1 MAAADDRV
9 LVAGAGPVGLVL
21 ALSLAGRG
29 HRVLVVEKLVDLLD
43 QVRRA
48 GTIHAAT
55 LEMLDD
61 IGLYDRLEPRGLVA
75 PLVHYW
81 DRGDPEPIAV
91 FDHGVLAGDA
101 RFPHALQCDRLKL
114 VEEAVKTA
122 SGDDLIEIRTGTE
135 LIGFRQA
142 SDSVTAVVETADGG
156 REELRGTHLVG
167 CEGAHSVVRKQL
179 GIDFEG
185 FAFPDRTMTL
195 SVAFDFD
202 SPGGRAG
209 GPRSRPDPGR
219 EVARP
224 WPERPASEANKSG
237 QHHIASRGAFH
248 QSAPVH
254 RPYGHR
260 NYILDPVEWANLFKW
275 TDFWRVVLPADV
287 HADPDALL
295 DDEVIEAGLQR
306 FHPTGVPYDVVSKS
320 LYTVHQRVA
329 ETFRAGRVLLAGD
342 AAHVNSPIGA
352 MGMNSGIHDAVNL
365 AAKLSA
371 VLRGD
376 AGDDLLDR
384 YVRQR
389 RHVAVAHVQAITI
402 RNRKLMAEA
411 DPEVRRRNRDELRR
425 SADDPALARE
435 FLLRAS
441 LIASVRE
448 AAEIA

>member
-1 MAAADDRV
+1 MTTPDDRV
-9 LVAGAGPVGLVL
+9 IIAGAGPVGLVL
-21 ALSLAGRG
+21 ALSLARRG
-29 HRVLVVEKLVDLLD
+29 HRVTVVEKLVDLLD

-61 IGLYDRLEPRGLVA
+61 IGLYERLERRGLVA

-91 FDHGVLAGDA
+91 FDHAVLAGDT

-114 VEEAVKTA
+114 IEEALKMA
-122 SGDDLIEIRTGTE
+122 SDTDLIEIRVGTE
-135 LIGFRQA
+135 LVGFEQDG
-142 SDSVTAVVETADGG
+142 DSVTAVTETADGE
-156 REELRGTHLVG
+156 RQALRGTHLVG

-195 SVAFDFD
+195 SVVFDFD
-202 SPGGRAG
+202 S
-209 GPRSRPDPGR
+209 
-219 EVARP
+219 V
-224 WPERPASEANKSG
+224 
-237 QHHIASRGAFH
+237 Q
-248 QSAPVH
+248 
-254 RPYGHR
+254 PYGLR
-260 NYILDPVEWANLFKW
+260 NYILDPVEWANLFRW

-287 HADPDALL
+287 DADPDSLL
-295 DDEVIEAGLQR
+295 DDDVIEAGLQR
-306 FHPTGVPYDVVSKS
+306 FHPTGTPYEVVSKS

-376 AGDDLLDR
+376 AGDEVLDR

-402 RNRKLMAEA
+402 RNKKLMAEA
-411 DPEVRRRNRDELRR
+411 DPDTRRRNRDELRR
-425 SADDPALARE
+425 AADDPVLARE

-441 LIASVRE
+441 LISSVRE
-448 AAEIA
+448 AAGIA

>member
-1 MAAADDRV
+1 MII
-9 LVAGAGPVGLVL
+9 AGAGPVGLVL
-21 ALSLAGRG
+21 ALCLAGRG
-29 HRVLVVEKLVDLLD
+29 HRVLVVEKLVDVLD

-61 IGLYDRLEPRGLVA
+61 IGLYERLEPRGIVA

-81 DRGDPEPIAV
+81 DRGDSEPIAV
-91 FDHGVLAGDA
+91 FDHAVLAGDA

-114 VEEAVKTA
+114 VEESLKMA
-122 SGDDLIEIRTGTE
+122 SSDDLIEIRTGTE
-135 LIGFRQA
+135 LIGFRQD
-142 SDSVTAVVETADGG
+142 SHSVTAAVETAAG
-156 REELRGTHLVG
+156 EHQELQGTHLVG

-195 SVAFDFD
+195 SVLFDFD
-202 SPGGRAG
+202 S
-209 GPRSRPDPGR
+209 
-219 EVARP
+219 
-224 WPERPASEANKSG
+224 
-237 QHHIASRGAFH
+237 IL
-248 QSAPVH
+248 
-254 RPYGHR
+254 PYGYR
-260 NYILDPVEWANLFKW
+260 NYILDPVEWANLFRW
-275 TDFWRVVLPADV
+275 TDLWRVVLPADV
-287 HADPDALL
+287 NADPEALL
-295 DDEVIEAGLQR
+295 DDDVIEAGLQR
-306 FHPTGVPYDVVSKS
+306 FHRSGEPYEVVSKS

-365 AAKLSA
+365 AGKLSA
-371 VLRGD
+371 VLRGEAAD
-376 AGDDLLDR
+376 EVLNR

-402 RNRKLMAEA
+402 RNKKLMAEA
-411 DPEVRRRNRDELRR
+411 DPDVRSRNREELRR
-425 SADDPALARE
+425 AADDRGMARE

-441 LIASVRE
+441 LISSVRE
-448 AAEIA
+448 AAEIL

>member
-1 MAAADDRV
+1 MII
-9 LVAGAGPVGLVL
+9 AGAGPVGLVL
-21 ALSLAGRG
+21 ALCLAGRG
-29 HRVLVVEKLVDLLD
+29 HRVVVVEKLVDLLD

-61 IGLYDRLEPRGLVA
+61 IGLYDRLEPRGIVA

-91 FDHGVLAGDA
+91 FDHSVLAGDA

-114 VEEAVKTA
+114 VEEALKMA
-122 SGDDLIEIRTGTE
+122 SGTDLIEIRTGTE
-135 LIGFRQA
+135 LTGFRQN
-142 SDSVTAVVETADGG
+142 SDSVTASVETADG
-156 REELRGTHLVG
+156 EHQELRGTHLVG

-195 SVAFDFD
+195 SVLFDFD
-202 SPGGRAG
+202 SLL
-209 GPRSRPDPGR
+209 
-219 EVARP
+219 
-224 WPERPASEANKSG
+224 
-237 QHHIASRGAFH
+237 
-248 QSAPVH
+248 
-254 RPYGHR
+254 PYGHR
-260 NYILDPVEWANLFKW
+260 NYILDPVEWANLFRW
-275 TDFWRVVLPADV
+275 TDLWRVVLPADV
-287 HADPDALL
+287 NADPEALL
-295 DDEVIEAGLQR
+295 DDDVIEAGLQR
-306 FHPTGVPYDVVSKS
+306 FHPTGEPYEVVSKS

-365 AAKLSA
+365 AAKLSS
-371 VLRGD
+371 VLRGE
-376 AGDDLLDR
+376 AGKEVLDR

-402 RNRKLMAEA
+402 RNKKLMAEA
-411 DPEVRRRNRDELRR
+411 DPEVRRRNRNELRR
-425 SADDPALARE
+425 AADDPVLARE

-441 LIASVRE
+441 LISSVRE
-448 AAEIA
+448 AAEIL

>member
-1 MAAADDRV
+1 M
-9 LVAGAGPVGLVL
+9 LIAGAGPVGLVL
-21 ALSLAGRG
+21 ALCLARRG

-61 IGLYDRLEPRGLVA
+61 IGLYERLEPRGIVA

-81 DRGDPEPIAV
+81 DRGDSEPIAV
-91 FDHGVLAGDA
+91 FDHGALAGDT

-114 VEEAVKTA
+114 VEEALKMA
-122 SGDDLIEIRTGTE
+122 SGNDLIEIRTGTE
-135 LIGFRQA
+135 LVGFRQGA
-142 SDSVTAVVETADGG
+142 DSVTAAVETADGE
-156 REELRGTHLVG
+156 RQELQGSHLVG

-195 SVAFDFD
+195 SVLFDFD
-202 SPGGRAG
+202 
-209 GPRSRPDPGR
+209 
-219 EVARP
+219 
-224 WPERPASEANKSG
+224 K
-237 QHHIASRGAFH
+237 IL
-248 QSAPVH
+248 
-254 RPYGHR
+254 PYGHR
-260 NYILDPVEWANLFKW
+260 NYILDPVEWANLFRW
-275 TDFWRVVLPADV
+275 TDLWRVVLPADV
-287 HADPDALL
+287 DADPDALL
-295 DDEVIEAGLQR
+295 DDDVIEAGLQR
-306 FHPTGVPYDVVSKS
+306 FHRSGEPYEVVSKS

-329 ETFRAGRVLLAGD
+329 ETFRMGRVLLAGD

-365 AAKLSA
+365 AAKLSS
-371 VLRGD
+371 VLRDESG
-376 AGDDLLDR
+376 GEVLDR

-402 RNRKLMAEA
+402 RNKKLMAEA

-425 SADDPALARE
+425 AADDPDLTRE

-441 LIASVRE
+441 LISSVRE
-448 AAEIA
+448 AEGIL

>member
-1 MAAADDRV
+1 M
-9 LVAGAGPVGLVL
+9 L
-21 ALSLAGRG
+21 ALSLARRG
-29 HRVLVVEKLVDLLD
+29 HRVTVVEKLVDLLD

-55 LEMLDD
+55 LEMLDH
-61 IGLYDRLEPRGLVA
+61 IGLYDRLERRGLVA

-91 FDHGVLAGDA
+91 FDHAVLAGDT

-114 VEEAVKTA
+114 IEEALKMA
-122 SGDDLIEIRTGTE
+122 SDTDLIEIRVGTE
-135 LIGFRQA
+135 LVGFEQDG
-142 SDSVTAVVETADGG
+142 DSVTAVVETADGE
-156 REELRGTHLVG
+156 RQELRGTHLVG

-195 SVAFDFD
+195 SVVFDFD
-202 SPGGRAG
+202 SL
-209 GPRSRPDPGR
+209 
-219 EVARP
+219 
-224 WPERPASEANKSG
+224 
-237 QHHIASRGAFH
+237 Q
-248 QSAPVH
+248 
-254 RPYGHR
+254 PYGLR
-260 NYILDPVEWANLFKW
+260 NYILDPVEWANLFRW

-287 HADPDALL
+287 DADPDTLL
-295 DDEVIEAGLQR
+295 DDDVIEAGLQR
-306 FHPTGVPYDVVSKS
+306 FHPIGAPYEVVSKS

-365 AAKLSA
+365 AAKLSS
-371 VLRGD
+371 VLHREAAD
-376 AGDDLLDR
+376 QVLDR

-389 RHVAVAHVQAITI
+389 RHVAVTHVQAITI
-402 RNRKLMAEA
+402 RNKKLMAEA
-411 DPEVRRRNRDELRR
+411 DPGTRRRNRDELRR
-425 SADDPALARE
+425 AADDPALARE

-441 LIASVRE
+441 LISSVRE

>member
-1 MAAADDRV
+1 M

-21 ALSLAGRG
+21 ALCLAGRG

-61 IGLYDRLEPRGLVA
+61 IGLYERLEPRGIVA

-81 DRGDPEPIAV
+81 DRGDSEPIAV
-91 FDHGVLAGDA
+91 FDHGALAGDT

-114 VEEAVKTA
+114 VEESLKMA
-122 SGDDLIEIRTGTE
+122 SGNDLIEIRTGTE
-135 LIGFRQA
+135 LIGFRQGA
-142 SDSVTAVVETADGG
+142 DSVSAAVETADGE
-156 REELRGTHLVG
+156 RQELRGSHLVG

-195 SVAFDFD
+195 SVLFDFD
-202 SPGGRAG
+202 
-209 GPRSRPDPGR
+209 
-219 EVARP
+219 
-224 WPERPASEANKSG
+224 K
-237 QHHIASRGAFH
+237 IL
-248 QSAPVH
+248 
-254 RPYGHR
+254 PYGHR
-260 NYILDPVEWANLFKW
+260 NYILDPVEWANLFRW
-275 TDFWRVVLPADV
+275 TDLWRVVLPADV
-287 HADPDALL
+287 DADPEALL
-295 DDEVIEAGLQR
+295 DADVIEAGLQR
-306 FHPTGVPYDVVSKS
+306 FHPTGEPYEVVSKS

-329 ETFRAGRVLLAGD
+329 ETFRMGRVLLAGD

-365 AAKLSA
+365 AAKLSS
-371 VLRGD
+371 VLRDEDG
-376 AGDDLLDR
+376 GEVLDC

-402 RNRKLMAEA
+402 RNKKLMAEA

-425 SADDPALARE
+425 SADDPVLARE

-441 LIASVRE
+441 LISSVRE
-448 AAEIA
+448 AAEIL

>member
-1 MAAADDRV
+1 MII
-9 LVAGAGPVGLVL
+9 AGAGPVGLVL

-29 HRVLVVEKLVDLLD
+29 HRVVVVEKLVDLLD

-61 IGLYDRLEPRGLVA
+61 IGLYERLEPRGIVA

-91 FDHGVLAGDA
+91 FDHAVLAGDT

-114 VEEAVKTA
+114 VEESLKMA
-122 SGDDLIEIRTGTE
+122 SSNDLIEIRTGTE
-135 LIGFRQA
+135 LTGFRQD
-142 SDSVTAVVETADGG
+142 SDSVTAVVETADG
-156 REELRGTHLVG
+156 EHQELRGTHLVG

-195 SVAFDFD
+195 SVLFDFD
-202 SPGGRAG
+202 S
-209 GPRSRPDPGR
+209 
-219 EVARP
+219 
-224 WPERPASEANKSG
+224 
-237 QHHIASRGAFH
+237 IL
-248 QSAPVH
+248 
-254 RPYGHR
+254 PYGYR
-260 NYILDPVEWANLFKW
+260 NYILDPVEWANLFRW
-275 TDFWRVVLPADV
+275 TDLWRVVLPADV
-287 HADPDALL
+287 NADPDALL
-295 DDEVIEAGLQR
+295 DDDVIEAGLQR
-306 FHPTGVPYDVVSKS
+306 FHPTGEPYEVVSKS

-329 ETFRAGRVLLAGD
+329 ETFRARRVLLAGD

-365 AAKLSA
+365 AAKLSV
-371 VLRGD
+371 VLRGE
-376 AGDDLLDR
+376 AGDEVLDR

-389 RHVAVAHVQAITI
+389 RHVAVTHVQAITI
-402 RNRKLMAEA
+402 RNKKLMAEA
-411 DPEVRRRNRDELRR
+411 DPEVRRRNRDDLRR
-425 SADDPALARE
+425 AADDPVLARE

-441 LIASVRE
+441 LISSVRE
-448 AAEIA
+448 AAEIL

>member
-1 MAAADDRV
+1 MTRADDRV
-9 LVAGAGPVGLVL
+9 LIAGAGPVGLVL

-61 IGLYDRLEPRGLVA
+61 IGLYERLEPRGIVA

-81 DRGDPEPIAV
+81 DRGDSEPIAV
-91 FDHGVLAGDA
+91 FDHAVLAGDT

-114 VEEAVKTA
+114 VEESLKMA
-122 SGDDLIEIRTGTE
+122 SGTDLIEVRTGAE
-135 LIGFRQA
+135 LVGFSQGP
-142 SDSVTAVVETADGG
+142 DSVTATVETADGE

-195 SVAFDFD
+195 SVLFDFD
-202 SPGGRAG
+202 S
-209 GPRSRPDPGR
+209 
-219 EVARP
+219 
-224 WPERPASEANKSG
+224 
-237 QHHIASRGAFH
+237 IL
-248 QSAPVH
+248 
-254 RPYGHR
+254 PYGYR
-260 NYILDPVEWANLFKW
+260 NYILDPVEWANLFRW
-275 TDFWRVVLPADV
+275 TDLWRVVLPADV
-287 HADPDALL
+287 NADPDALL
-295 DDEVIEAGLQR
+295 DDDVIEAGLQR
-306 FHPTGVPYDVVSKS
+306 FHATGTPYEVVSKS

-365 AAKLSA
+365 AAKLSS
-371 VLRGD
+371 VLRD
-376 AGDDLLDR
+376 EAGGEVLDR

-402 RNRKLMAEA
+402 RNKKLMAEA

-425 SADDPALARE
+425 AADDPSLARE

-441 LIASVRE
+441 LISSVRE
-448 AAEIA
+448 AEEIR

>member
-1 MAAADDRV
+1 MAPADDRV
-9 LVAGAGPVGLVL
+9 LIAGAGPVGLVL
-21 ALSLAGRG
+21 ALCLAGRG
-29 HRVLVVEKLVDLLD
+29 HRVLVVEKLVGLLD

-61 IGLYDRLEPRGLVA
+61 IGLYERLEPRGIVA

-81 DRGDPEPIAV
+81 DRGDAEPIAV

-101 RFPHALQCDRLKL
+101 RFPHALQCDRLKV
-114 VEEAVKTA
+114 VEEALKTA
-122 SGDDLIEIRTGTE
+122 SGSDLIEIRTGTE
-135 LIGFRQA
+135 LVGFRQDH
-142 SDSVTAVVETADGG
+142 DSVVAVAETAAGE

-179 GIDFEG
+179 GIEFEG

-195 SVAFDFD
+195 SVLFDFD
-202 SPGGRAG
+202 SI
-209 GPRSRPDPGR
+209 
-219 EVARP
+219 
-224 WPERPASEANKSG
+224 
-237 QHHIASRGAFH
+237 Q
-248 QSAPVH
+248 
-254 RPYGHR
+254 PYGYR

-275 TDFWRVVLPADV
+275 TDLWRVVLPADV
-287 HADPDALL
+287 NADEDALL
-295 DDEVIEAGLQR
+295 DDDVIEAGLQR
-306 FHPTGVPYDVVSKS
+306 FHPTGQRYEVVSKS

-365 AAKLSA
+365 ASKLSP
-371 VLRGD
+371 VLRREAGD
-376 AGDDLLDR
+376 AVLDR

-402 RNRKLMAEA
+402 RNKKLMAEA

-425 SADDPALARE
+425 AADDPVLARE

-441 LIASVRE
+441 LISSVRE
-448 AAEIA
+448 AAGID

>member
-1 MAAADDRV
+1 MTRAEDRV
-9 LVAGAGPVGLVL
+9 LIAGAGPVGLVL
-21 ALSLAGRG
+21 ALCLARRG

-61 IGLYDRLEPRGLVA
+61 IGLYERLEPRGIVA

-81 DRGDPEPIAV
+81 DRGDSEPIAV
-91 FDHGVLAGDA
+91 FDHGVLAGDT

-114 VEEAVKTA
+114 VEEALKMA
-122 SGDDLIEIRTGTE
+122 SGNDLIEIRTGTE
-135 LIGFRQA
+135 LVGFRQGA
-142 SDSVTAVVETADGG
+142 DSVTAAVETADGE
-156 REELRGTHLVG
+156 RQELQGSHLVG

-195 SVAFDFD
+195 SVLFDFD
-202 SPGGRAG
+202 
-209 GPRSRPDPGR
+209 
-219 EVARP
+219 
-224 WPERPASEANKSG
+224 K
-237 QHHIASRGAFH
+237 IL
-248 QSAPVH
+248 
-254 RPYGHR
+254 PYGHR
-260 NYILDPVEWANLFKW
+260 NYILDPVEWANLFRW
-275 TDFWRVVLPADV
+275 TDLWRVVLPADV
-287 HADPDALL
+287 DAEADALL
-295 DDEVIEAGLQR
+295 DDDVIEAGLQR
-306 FHPTGVPYDVVSKS
+306 FHPTGEPYEVVSKS

-329 ETFRAGRVLLAGD
+329 ETFRTGRVLLAGD

-365 AAKLSA
+365 AAKLSS
-371 VLRGD
+371 VLRDEDG
-376 AGDDLLDR
+376 GGVLDR

-402 RNRKLMAEA
+402 RNKKLMAEA

-425 SADDPALARE
+425 AADDPDLARE

-441 LIASVRE
+441 LISSVRE
-448 AAEIA
+448 AAEIL

>member
-1 MAAADDRV
+1 M
-9 LVAGAGPVGLVL
+9 LIAGAGPVGLVL

-29 HRVLVVEKLVDLLD
+29 HRVTVVEKLVDLLD

-61 IGLYDRLEPRGLVA
+61 IGLYERLERRGLVA

-91 FDHGVLAGDA
+91 FDHAVLAGDT

-114 VEEAVKTA
+114 IEEALKMA
-122 SGDDLIEIRTGTE
+122 SDTDLIEVRVGTE
-135 LIGFRQA
+135 LVGFEH
-142 SDSVTAVVETADGG
+142 DGYSVIAVTETADGE

-195 SVAFDFD
+195 SVVFDFD
-202 SPGGRAG
+202 S
-209 GPRSRPDPGR
+209 
-219 EVARP
+219 VL
-224 WPERPASEANKSG
+224 
-237 QHHIASRGAFH
+237 
-248 QSAPVH
+248 
-254 RPYGHR
+254 PYGLR
-260 NYILDPVEWANLFKW
+260 NYILDPVEWANLFRW
-275 TDFWRVVLPADV
+275 TDCWRVVLPADV
-287 HADPDALL
+287 DADPDSLL
-295 DDEVIEAGLQR
+295 DDDVIEAGLQR
-306 FHPTGVPYDVVSKS
+306 FHPIGEPYEVVSKS

-329 ETFRAGRVLLAGD
+329 ATFRQGRVLLAGD

-365 AAKLSA
+365 AAKLSS
-371 VLRGD
+371 VLHGD
-376 AGDDLLDR
+376 AGDEALDR

-402 RNRKLMAEA
+402 RNKKLMAEA
-411 DPEVRRRNRDELRR
+411 DPDTRRRNRDELRR
-425 SADDPALARE
+425 AADDPVLARE

-441 LIASVRE
+441 LISSVRE
-448 AAEIA
+448 AEGIR

>member
-1 MAAADDRV
+1 M
-9 LVAGAGPVGLVL
+9 LIAGAGPVGLVL
-21 ALSLAGRG
+21 ALCLARRG

-61 IGLYDRLEPRGLVA
+61 IGLYERLEPRGIVA

-81 DRGDPEPIAV
+81 DRGDSEPIAV

-114 VEEAVKTA
+114 VEESLKMA
-122 SGDDLIEIRTGTE
+122 SGNELIEIRTGTE
-135 LIGFRQA
+135 LIGFRQGA
-142 SDSVTAVVETADGG
+142 DSVTAAVETADGE
-156 REELRGTHLVG
+156 RQELGGSHLVG

-195 SVAFDFD
+195 SVLFDFD
-202 SPGGRAG
+202 S
-209 GPRSRPDPGR
+209 
-219 EVARP
+219 
-224 WPERPASEANKSG
+224 
-237 QHHIASRGAFH
+237 IL
-248 QSAPVH
+248 
-254 RPYGHR
+254 PYGHR
-260 NYILDPVEWANLFKW
+260 NYILDPVEWANLFRW
-275 TDFWRVVLPADV
+275 TDLWRVVLPADV
-287 HADPDALL
+287 NADADALL
-295 DDEVIEAGLQR
+295 DDDAIEAGLQR
-306 FHPTGVPYDVVSKS
+306 FHRSGKPYEVVSKS

-329 ETFRAGRVLLAGD
+329 ETFRMGRVLLAGD

-365 AAKLSA
+365 GAKLSS
-371 VLRGD
+371 VLRD
-376 AGDDLLDR
+376 EAGGGVLDR

-402 RNRKLMAEA
+402 RNKKLMAEA

-425 SADDPALARE
+425 SADDPVLARE

-441 LIASVRE
+441 LISSVRE
-448 AAEIA
+448 AAEIL

>member
-1 MAAADDRV
+1 M
-9 LVAGAGPVGLVL
+9 LIAGAGPVGLVL
-21 ALSLAGRG
+21 ALCLAGRG

-61 IGLYDRLEPRGLVA
+61 IGLYERLEPRGIVA

-81 DRGDPEPIAV
+81 DRSDPEPIAV

-101 RFPHALQCDRLKL
+101 RFPHALQCDRLKV
-114 VEEAVKTA
+114 VEEALKTS
-122 SGDDLIEIRTGTE
+122 SGNDLIEVRTGTE
-135 LIGFRQA
+135 LVGFRQDH
-142 SDSVTAVVETADGG
+142 DSAVAVVETADGQHQ
-156 REELRGTHLVG
+156 ELRGTHLIG

-179 GIDFEG
+179 GIEFEG

-195 SVAFDFD
+195 SVLFDFD
-202 SPGGRAG
+202 SI
-209 GPRSRPDPGR
+209 
-219 EVARP
+219 
-224 WPERPASEANKSG
+224 
-237 QHHIASRGAFH
+237 Q
-248 QSAPVH
+248 
-254 RPYGHR
+254 PYGYR
-260 NYILDPVEWANLFKW
+260 NYILDPVEWANLFRW
-275 TDFWRVVLPADV
+275 TDLWRVVLPADV
-287 HADPDALL
+287 NADPDALL
-295 DDEVIEAGLQR
+295 DDDVIEAGLQR
-306 FHPTGVPYDVVSKS
+306 FHRTGERYEVVSKS

-329 ETFRAGRVLLAGD
+329 ETFRDGRVLLAGD

-365 AAKLSA
+365 ASKLSV

-376 AGDDLLDR
+376 AGDELLDR

-402 RNRKLMAEA
+402 RNKKLMAEA

-425 SADDPALARE
+425 SADDPVLARE

-441 LIASVRE
+441 LISSVRE
-448 AAEIA
+448 AAEID

>member
-1 MAAADDRV
+1 V
-9 LVAGAGPVGLVL
+9 LIAGAGPVGLVL

-48 GTIHAAT
+48 GTLHAAT

-61 IGLYDRLEPRGLVA
+61 IGLYDRLEPRGIVA

-91 FDHGVLAGDA
+91 FDHGVLAADT

-114 VEEAVKTA
+114 VEEALKMA
-122 SGDDLIEIRTGTE
+122 SGNDLIEIRTGTE
-135 LIGFRQA
+135 LVGFGQA
-142 SDSVTAVVETADGG
+142 SDLVTAAVETADG
-156 REELRGTHLVG
+156 EQQELRGTYLVG

-185 FAFPDRTMTL
+185 FAFGDRTMTL
-195 SVAFDFD
+195 SVLFDFD
-202 SPGGRAG
+202 S
-209 GPRSRPDPGR
+209 
-219 EVARP
+219 
-224 WPERPASEANKSG
+224 
-237 QHHIASRGAFH
+237 IL
-248 QSAPVH
+248 
-254 RPYGHR
+254 PYGHR
-260 NYILDPVEWANLFKW
+260 NYILDPVEWANLFRW
-275 TDFWRVVLPADV
+275 TDLWRVVLPADID
-287 HADPDALL
+287 ADPDALL
-295 DDEVIEAGLQR
+295 DDAVIEAGLQR
-306 FHPTGVPYDVVSKS
+306 LHQSGTPYEVVSKS

-329 ETFRAGRVLLAGD
+329 ATFRAGRVLLAGD

-365 AAKLSA
+365 AAKLSSR
-371 VLRGD
+371 LRGEASD
-376 AGDDLLDR
+376 EVLDR

-402 RNRKLMAEA
+402 RNKKLMAEA

-425 SADDPALARE
+425 AADDPVLARE

-448 AAEIA
+448 AEEIG

>member
-1 MAAADDRV
+1 MTTPEDRV
-9 LVAGAGPVGLVL
+9 IIAGAGPVGLVL
-21 ALSLAGRG
+21 ALSLARRG
-29 HRVLVVEKLVDLLD
+29 HRVTVVEKLVDLLD

-61 IGLYDRLEPRGLVA
+61 IGLYERLEHRGLVA

-91 FDHGVLAGDA
+91 FDHAVLAGDT

-114 VEEAVKTA
+114 IEEALKMA
-122 SGDDLIEIRTGTE
+122 SDTDLIEVRVGTE
-135 LIGFRQA
+135 LVGFAQQA
-142 SDSVTAVVETADGG
+142 DSVTAITETADGE

-195 SVAFDFD
+195 SVVFDFD
-202 SPGGRAG
+202 S
-209 GPRSRPDPGR
+209 
-219 EVARP
+219 V
-224 WPERPASEANKSG
+224 
-237 QHHIASRGAFH
+237 Q
-248 QSAPVH
+248 
-254 RPYGHR
+254 PYGLR
-260 NYILDPVEWANLFKW
+260 NYILDPVEWANLFRW

-287 HADPDALL
+287 DADPDSLL
-295 DDEVIEAGLQR
+295 DDDVIEAGLQR
-306 FHPTGVPYDVVSKS
+306 FHPTGTPYEVVSKS

-329 ETFRAGRVLLAGD
+329 ETFRSGRVLLAGD

-376 AGDDLLDR
+376 AGDEVLDR

-402 RNRKLMAEA
+402 RNKKLMAEA
-411 DPEVRRRNRDELRR
+411 DPDTRRRNRDELRR
-425 SADDPALARE
+425 AADDPALARE

-441 LIASVRE
+441 LISSVRE
-448 AAEIA
+448 AGEIR

>member
-1 MAAADDRV
+1 M
-9 LVAGAGPVGLVL
+9 GLVL
-21 ALSLAGRG
+21 ALSLARRG
-29 HRVLVVEKLVDLLD
+29 HRVTVVEKLVDLLD

-61 IGLYDRLEPRGLVA
+61 IGLYGRLEPRGLVA

-91 FDHGVLAGDA
+91 FDHAVLADDT

-114 VEEAVKTA
+114 IEEALKMA
-122 SGDDLIEIRTGTE
+122 SDTDLIEIRVGTE
-135 LIGFRQA
+135 LVGFTHDG
-142 SDSVTAVVETADGG
+142 DSVTALTETADGE
-156 REELRGTHLVG
+156 RHELRGTHLVG

-195 SVAFDFD
+195 SVMFDFD
-202 SPGGRAG
+202 SL
-209 GPRSRPDPGR
+209 
-219 EVARP
+219 
-224 WPERPASEANKSG
+224 
-237 QHHIASRGAFH
+237 Q
-248 QSAPVH
+248 
-254 RPYGHR
+254 PYGLR
-260 NYILDPVEWANLFKW
+260 NYILDPVEWANLFRW

-287 HADPDALL
+287 GADPDSLL
-295 DDEVIEAGLQR
+295 DDDAIEAGLQR
-306 FHPTGVPYDVVSKS
+306 FHPTGEPYEVVSKS

-329 ETFRAGRVLLAGD
+329 ATFRAGRVLLAGD

-365 AAKLSA
+365 AEKLSA

-376 AGDDLLDR
+376 ADDDVLDR

-402 RNRKLMAEA
+402 RNKKLMAEA
-411 DPEVRRRNRDELRR
+411 DEPTRRRNRDELRR
-425 SADDPALARE
+425 AADDPVLARE

-441 LIASVRE
+441 LISSVRE
-448 AAEIA
+448 AAEIL

>member
-1 MAAADDRV
+1 M
-9 LVAGAGPVGLVL
+9 LIAGAGPVGLVL
-21 ALSLAGRG
+21 ALCLARRS

-61 IGLYDRLEPRGLVA
+61 IGLYERLEPRGIVA

-81 DRGDPEPIAV
+81 DRGDSEPIAV
-91 FDHGVLAGDA
+91 FDHGALAGDT

-114 VEEAVKTA
+114 VEEALKMA
-122 SGDDLIEIRTGTE
+122 SGNDLIEIRTGTE
-135 LIGFRQA
+135 LVGFRQGA
-142 SDSVTAVVETADGG
+142 DSVTAAVETADGE
-156 REELRGTHLVG
+156 RQELQGSHLVG

-195 SVAFDFD
+195 SVLFDFD
-202 SPGGRAG
+202 
-209 GPRSRPDPGR
+209 
-219 EVARP
+219 
-224 WPERPASEANKSG
+224 K
-237 QHHIASRGAFH
+237 IL
-248 QSAPVH
+248 
-254 RPYGHR
+254 PYGHR
-260 NYILDPVEWANLFKW
+260 NYILDPVEWANLFRW
-275 TDFWRVVLPADV
+275 TDLWRVVLPADV
-287 HADPDALL
+287 DADPDALL
-295 DDEVIEAGLQR
+295 DDDVIEAGLQR
-306 FHPTGVPYDVVSKS
+306 FHRSGEPYEVVSKS

-329 ETFRAGRVLLAGD
+329 ETFRMGRVLLAGD

-365 AAKLSA
+365 GAKLSS
-371 VLRGD
+371 VLRD
-376 AGDDLLDR
+376 EAGDGILDR

-402 RNRKLMAEA
+402 RNKKLMAEA
-411 DPEVRRRNRDELRR
+411 DPEVRGRNRDELRR
-425 SADDPALARE
+425 SADDPVLARE

-441 LIASVRE
+441 LISSVRE
-448 AAEIA
+448 AAEIL

>member
-1 MAAADDRV
+1 MASADDRV
-9 LVAGAGPVGLVL
+9 LIAGAGPVGLVL

-29 HRVLVVEKLVDLLD
+29 HRVLVVEKLVDLLG

-61 IGLYDRLEPRGLVA
+61 IGLYDRLEPRGIVA

-81 DRGDPEPIAV
+81 DRGDSEPIAV
-91 FDHGVLAGDA
+91 FDHGVLAGDT

-114 VEEAVKTA
+114 VEEALKMA
-122 SGDDLIEIRTGTE
+122 SGNDLIEIRTGTE
-135 LIGFRQA
+135 LVGFRQA
-142 SDSVTAVVETADGG
+142 SDSVTAAVETADGE

-195 SVAFDFD
+195 SVLFDFD
-202 SPGGRAG
+202 S
-209 GPRSRPDPGR
+209 
-219 EVARP
+219 
-224 WPERPASEANKSG
+224 
-237 QHHIASRGAFH
+237 IL
-248 QSAPVH
+248 
-254 RPYGHR
+254 PYGYR
-260 NYILDPVEWANLFKW
+260 NYILDPIEWANLFRW
-275 TDFWRVVLPADV
+275 TDLWRVVLPADV
-287 HADPDALL
+287 DADPDELL
-295 DDEVIEAGLQR
+295 DDDVIEAGLQR
-306 FHPTGVPYDVVSKS
+306 FHRAGTPYEVVSKS

-365 AAKLSA
+365 AAKLSSVRRGGA
-371 VLRGD
+371 VD
-376 AGDDLLDR
+376 ELLDR

-402 RNRKLMAEA
+402 RNKKLMAES
-411 DPEVRRRNRDELRR
+411 DPDVRRRNRDELRR
-425 SADDPALARE
+425 AADDPALARE

-448 AAEIA
+448 AAEIG

>member
-1 MAAADDRV
+1 M
-9 LVAGAGPVGLVL
+9 L
-21 ALSLAGRG
+21 ALSLARRG
-29 HRVLVVEKLVDLLD
+29 HRVTVVETLVDLLD

-81 DRGDPEPIAV
+81 DRGDSEPIAV
-91 FDHGVLAGDA
+91 FDHAVLAGDT

-114 VEEAVKTA
+114 IEEALKMAADT
-122 SGDDLIEIRTGTE
+122 DLIEVLVGTE
-135 LIGFRQA
+135 LVGFSQDG
-142 SDSVTAVVETADGG
+142 DSVTAATETADGE
-156 REELRGTHLVG
+156 RQALRGTHLVG

-179 GIDFEG
+179 GIEFEG

-195 SVAFDFD
+195 SVVFDFD
-202 SPGGRAG
+202 SLL
-209 GPRSRPDPGR
+209 
-219 EVARP
+219 
-224 WPERPASEANKSG
+224 
-237 QHHIASRGAFH
+237 
-248 QSAPVH
+248 
-254 RPYGHR
+254 PYGLR
-260 NYILDPVEWANLFKW
+260 NYILDPVEWANLFRW

-287 HADPDALL
+287 DADPDSLL
-295 DDEVIEAGLQR
+295 DDDVIEAGLQR
-306 FHPTGVPYDVVSKS
+306 FHPIGEPYEVVSKS

-329 ETFRAGRVLLAGD
+329 ATFRQGRVLLAGD

-365 AAKLSA
+365 AAKLSS

-376 AGDDLLDR
+376 AADEVLDR

-402 RNRKLMAEA
+402 RNKKLMAEA
-411 DPEVRRRNRDELRR
+411 DPNTRRRNRDELRR
-425 SADDPALARE
+425 AADDPVLARE

-441 LIASVRE
+441 LISSVRE
-448 AAEIA
+448 AAEIR

>member
-1 MAAADDRV
+1 MTRADDRV
-9 LVAGAGPVGLVL
+9 IIAGAGPVGLVL

-29 HRVLVVEKLVDLLD
+29 HRVVVVEKLVDLLD

-55 LEMLDD
+55 LEMLDG
-61 IGLYDRLEPRGLVA
+61 IGLYERLEPRGIVA

-81 DRGDPEPIAV
+81 DRGDSEPIAV
-91 FDHGVLAGDA
+91 FDHAVLAGDT

-114 VEEAVKTA
+114 VEESLKMA
-122 SGDDLIEIRTGTE
+122 SGTDLIEVRTGAE
-135 LIGFRQA
+135 LVGFSQGP
-142 SDSVTAVVETADGG
+142 DSVTATVETADGE

-195 SVAFDFD
+195 SVLFDFD
-202 SPGGRAG
+202 S
-209 GPRSRPDPGR
+209 
-219 EVARP
+219 
-224 WPERPASEANKSG
+224 
-237 QHHIASRGAFH
+237 IL
-248 QSAPVH
+248 
-254 RPYGHR
+254 PYGYR
-260 NYILDPVEWANLFKW
+260 NYILDPVEWANLFRW
-275 TDFWRVVLPADV
+275 TDLWRVVLPADV
-287 HADPDALL
+287 NADPDALL
-295 DDEVIEAGLQR
+295 DDDVIEAGLQR
-306 FHPTGVPYDVVSKS
+306 FHPTGTPYKVVSKS

-329 ETFRAGRVLLAGD
+329 ATFRQGRVLLAGD

-365 AAKLSA
+365 VGKLSS

-376 AGDDLLDR
+376 AGDEVLDR

-402 RNRKLMAEA
+402 RNKKLMAEA

-425 SADDPALARE
+425 AADDPSLARD

-441 LIASVRE
+441 LISSVRE
-448 AAEIA
+448 AEEIR

>member
-1 MAAADDRV
+1 MTRADNRV

-21 ALSLAGRG
+21 ALCLARRG
-29 HRVLVVEKLVDLLD
+29 HRVVVVEKLVDLLD

-61 IGLYDRLEPRGLVA
+61 IGLYERLEPRGIVA

-81 DRGDPEPIAV
+81 DRGAPEPIAV
-91 FDHGVLAGDA
+91 FDHGVLAGDT
-101 RFPHALQCDRLKL
+101 RFPYALQCDRLKL
-114 VEEAVKTA
+114 VEEALKMA
-122 SGDDLIEIRTGTE
+122 SSDDLIEIRTGTE
-135 LIGFRQA
+135 LVGFRQE
-142 SDSVTAVVETADGG
+142 SDSVTAAVETADG
-156 REELRGTHLVG
+156 EHQELQGTHLVG

-195 SVAFDFD
+195 SVLFDFD
-202 SPGGRAG
+202 S
-209 GPRSRPDPGR
+209 
-219 EVARP
+219 
-224 WPERPASEANKSG
+224 
-237 QHHIASRGAFH
+237 IL
-248 QSAPVH
+248 
-254 RPYGHR
+254 PYGYR
-260 NYILDPVEWANLFKW
+260 NYILDPVEWANLFRW
-275 TDFWRVVLPADV
+275 TDLWRVVLPADV
-287 HADPDALL
+287 NADPEALL
-295 DDEVIEAGLQR
+295 DDDVIEAGLQR
-306 FHPTGVPYDVVSKS
+306 FHPTGEPYEVVSKS

-329 ETFRAGRVLLAGD
+329 ETFRDGRVLLAGD

-365 AAKLSA
+365 AAKLSS
-371 VLRGD
+371 VLRGE
-376 AGDDLLDR
+376 AGDEVLDR

-402 RNRKLMAEA
+402 RNKKLMAEA

-425 SADDPALARE
+425 AADDPVLARE

-441 LIASVRE
+441 LISSVRE
-448 AAEIA
+448 AAEIL

>member
-1 MAAADDRV
+1 M
-9 LVAGAGPVGLVL
+9 LIAGAGPVGLVL
-21 ALSLAGRG
+21 ALCLAGRG
-29 HRVLVVEKLVDLLD
+29 HRVVVVEKLVDLLD

-61 IGLYDRLEPRGLVA
+61 VGLYERLEPRGIVA

-81 DRGDPEPIAV
+81 DRGDSEPIAV
-91 FDHGVLAGDA
+91 FDHAVLAGDT

-114 VEEAVKTA
+114 VEESLKMV
-122 SGDDLIEIRTGTE
+122 SSSDLIDIRTGAE
-135 LIGFRQA
+135 LVGFSQD
-142 SDSVTAVVETADGG
+142 SDGVAAVVETADGE

-195 SVAFDFD
+195 SVLFDFD
-202 SPGGRAG
+202 SPRGRAG
-209 GPRSRPDPGR
+209 GRTSPAQTG
-219 EVARP
+219 EAVARAAR
-224 WPERPASEANKSG
+224 ERSEQERETHRRSAAGLHPPAPLRRS
-237 QHHIASRGAFH
+237 
-248 QSAPVH
+248 
-254 RPYGHR
+254 YGDR
-260 NYILDPVEWANLFKW
+260 NYILDPVEWANLFRW
-275 TDFWRVVLPADV
+275 TDLWRVVLPADV
-287 HADPDALL
+287 NADPEALL
-295 DDEVIEAGLQR
+295 DDDVIEAGLQR
-306 FHPTGVPYDVVSKS
+306 FHPTGEAYEVVSKS

-342 AAHVNSPIGA
+342 SAHVNSPIGA

-365 AAKLSA
+365 AAKLSS
-371 VLRGD
+371 VLRGE
-376 AGDDLLDR
+376 AGDEVLDR

-402 RNRKLMAEA
+402 RNKKLMAEA

-425 SADDPALARE
+425 AADDPVLARE
-435 FLLRAS
+435 FLSRAS
-441 LIASVRE
+441 LISSVRE
-448 AAEIA
+448 AAEIP

>member
-1 MAAADDRV
+1 MTKADGRV
-9 LVAGAGPVGLVL
+9 LIAGAGPVGLVL
-21 ALSLAGRG
+21 SLSLARRG
-29 HRVLVVEKLVDLLD
+29 HRVTVVEKLVDLLD

-61 IGLYDRLEPRGLVA
+61 IGLYDRLERRGLVA

-81 DRGDPEPIAV
+81 DRGDPEPVAV
-91 FDHGVLAGDA
+91 FDHAVLAGDT

-114 VEEAVKTA
+114 IEEALKMA
-122 SGDDLIEIRTGTE
+122 SDEELIEIRVGTE
-135 LIGFRQA
+135 LVGFAQDG
-142 SDSVTAVVETADGG
+142 DSVTAVTETADGA

-179 GIDFEG
+179 GIGFEG

-195 SVAFDFD
+195 SVMFDFN
-202 SPGGRAG
+202 S
-209 GPRSRPDPGR
+209 
-219 EVARP
+219 
-224 WPERPASEANKSG
+224 
-237 QHHIASRGAFH
+237 IL
-248 QSAPVH
+248 
-254 RPYGHR
+254 PYGHR
-260 NYILDPVEWANLFKW
+260 NYILDPAEWANLFKW

-295 DDEVIEAGLQR
+295 DDDVIEAGLQR
-306 FHPTGVPYDVVSKS
+306 FHPIGEPYEVVSKS

-365 AAKLSA
+365 AAKLSS
-371 VLRGD
+371 VLRG
-376 AGDDLLDR
+376 AGDEVLDR

-402 RNRKLMAEA
+402 RNKKLMAEA
-411 DPEVRRRNRDELRR
+411 DPQTRRRNRDELRR
-425 SADDPALARE
+425 AADDPSLARE

-441 LIASVRE
+441 LISSVRE
-448 AAEIA
+448 ASEIA

>member
-1 MAAADDRV
+1 MTLQEPGSRVTKAEDRV
-9 LVAGAGPVGLVL
+9 IIAGAGPVGLVL

-61 IGLYDRLEPRGLVA
+61 IGLYERLERRGLVA

-91 FDHGVLAGDA
+91 FDHAVLAGDT

-114 VEEAVKTA
+114 IEEALKMA
-122 SGDDLIEIRTGTE
+122 SDTDLIEVRVGTE
-135 LIGFRQA
+135 LVGFEQDG
-142 SDSVTAVVETADGG
+142 DSVTAVTETADGE
-156 REELRGTHLVG
+156 RQALRGTHLVG

-195 SVAFDFD
+195 SVVFDFD
-202 SPGGRAG
+202 SL
-209 GPRSRPDPGR
+209 
-219 EVARP
+219 
-224 WPERPASEANKSG
+224 
-237 QHHIASRGAFH
+237 Q
-248 QSAPVH
+248 
-254 RPYGHR
+254 PYGLR
-260 NYILDPVEWANLFKW
+260 NYILDPVEWANLFRW

-287 HADPDALL
+287 DADPDSLL
-295 DDEVIEAGLQR
+295 DDDVIEAGLQR
-306 FHPTGVPYDVVSKS
+306 FHPTGEPYEVVSKS

-376 AGDDLLDR
+376 AGDEVLDR

-402 RNRKLMAEA
+402 RNKKLMAEA
-411 DPEVRRRNRDELRR
+411 DPDTRRRNRDELRR
-425 SADDPALARE
+425 AADDPALARE

-441 LIASVRE
+441 LISSVRE
-448 AAEIA
+448 AGEIR

>member
-9 LVAGAGPVGLVL
+9 LIAGAGPVGLVL
-21 ALSLAGRG
+21 ALSLARLG
-29 HRVLVVEKLVDLLD
+29 HRVTVVEQLVDLLD

-61 IGLYDRLEPRGLVA
+61 IGLYRRLERRGLVA

-81 DRGDPEPIAV
+81 ERGDPEPIAV
-91 FDHGVLAGDA
+91 FDHAVLAGDT

-114 VEEAVKTA
+114 IEEALKLA
-122 SGDDLIEIRTGTE
+122 SDSDLIEVRVGTE
-135 LIGFRQA
+135 LVGFT
-142 SDSVTAVVETADGG
+142 SDGDTVTAVVETADGE

-167 CEGAHSVVRKQL
+167 CEGAHSIVRKQL
-179 GIDFEG
+179 GIQFEG

-195 SVAFDFD
+195 SVVFDFD
-202 SPGGRAG
+202 S
-209 GPRSRPDPGR
+209 
-219 EVARP
+219 
-224 WPERPASEANKSG
+224 
-237 QHHIASRGAFH
+237 
-248 QSAPVH
+248 VH
-254 RPYGHR
+254 PYGLR
-260 NYILDPVEWANLFKW
+260 NYILDPQEWANLFKW
-275 TDFWRVVLPADV
+275 PDCWRVVLPADV
-287 HADPDALL
+287 GADPDALL
-295 DDEVIEAGLQR
+295 DAGAVEAGLQR
-306 FHPTGVPYDVVSKS
+306 FHPIGEPYEVASKS

-329 ETFRAGRVLLAGD
+329 ATFRAGRVLLAGD

-365 AAKLSA
+365 AAKLSL
-371 VLRGD
+371 VLRRDSGD
-376 AGDDLLDR
+376 EVLDR

-402 RNRKLMAEA
+402 RNKKLMAEA
-411 DPEVRRRNRDELRR
+411 DPQARRRNRDELRR
-425 SADDPALARE
+425 AADDPVLARE

-448 AAEIA
+448 AAEID

>member
-1 MAAADDRV
+1 MKVTRADDRV
-9 LVAGAGPVGLVL
+9 LIAGAGPVGLVL
-21 ALSLAGRG
+21 ALSLARRG
-29 HRVLVVEKLVDLLD
+29 HRVTVVEKLVDLLD

-61 IGLYDRLEPRGLVA
+61 IGLYDRLEGRGLVA
-75 PLVHYW
+75 RLVHYW

-91 FDHGVLAGDA
+91 FDHAVLAGDT

-114 VEEAVKTA
+114 IEEALKMA
-122 SGDDLIEIRTGTE
+122 SDTDLIEVRVGTE
-135 LIGFRQA
+135 LAGFEQDG
-142 SDSVTAVVETADGG
+142 DSVTAVTETADGE
-156 REELRGTHLVG
+156 RQALRGTHLVG

-185 FAFPDRTMTL
+185 FAFGDRTMTL
-195 SVAFDFD
+195 SVVFDFD
-202 SPGGRAG
+202 SL
-209 GPRSRPDPGR
+209 
-219 EVARP
+219 
-224 WPERPASEANKSG
+224 
-237 QHHIASRGAFH
+237 Q
-248 QSAPVH
+248 
-254 RPYGHR
+254 PYGLR
-260 NYILDPVEWANLFKW
+260 NYILDPVEWANLFRW

-287 HADPDALL
+287 HADPDSLL
-295 DDEVIEAGLQR
+295 DDDVIEAGLQR
-306 FHPTGVPYDVVSKS
+306 FHPIGEPYEVVSKS

-376 AGDDLLDR
+376 AGGEVLDR

-389 RHVAVAHVQAITI
+389 RHVAAAHVQAITI
-402 RNRKLMAEA
+402 RNKKLMAEA
-411 DPEVRRRNRDELRR
+411 DPDTRRRNRDELRR
-425 SADDPALARE
+425 AADDPALARE

-441 LIASVRE
+441 LISSVRE
-448 AAEIA
+448 AEEIR

>member
-1 MAAADDRV
+1 MKPLPRSPTLQIPVAAADDRV

-21 ALSLAGRG
+21 ALSLARRG

-61 IGLYDRLEPRGLVA
+61 IGLYERLEPRGIVA

-91 FDHGVLAGDA
+91 FDHGVLADDA

-114 VEEAVKTA
+114 VEEALKAA

-135 LIGFRQA
+135 LVGFRQA
-142 SDSVTAVVETADGG
+142 ADSVTAVVETADGE
-156 REELRGTHLVG
+156 RDELRGTHLVG

-195 SVAFDFD
+195 SVLFDFD
-202 SPGGRAG
+202 S
-209 GPRSRPDPGR
+209 
-219 EVARP
+219 
-224 WPERPASEANKSG
+224 
-237 QHHIASRGAFH
+237 IL
-248 QSAPVH
+248 
-254 RPYGHR
+254 PYGYR
-260 NYILDPVEWANLFKW
+260 NYILDPVEWANLFRW
-275 TDFWRVVLPADV
+275 TDLWRVVLPADV
-287 HADPDALL
+287 HADPDTLL

-306 FHPTGVPYDVVSKS
+306 FHPTGEPYEVVSKS

-365 AAKLSA
+365 ADKLSA
-371 VLRGD
+371 VLRGA
-376 AGDDLLDR
+376 AGDELLDR

-402 RNRKLMAEA
+402 RNKKLMAEA
-411 DPEVRRRNRDELRR
+411 DPEVRCRNRDELRR
-425 SADDPALARE
+425 AADDPALARD

-448 AAEIA
+448 AAEID